1 MPITFM
7 MVYEMEIKMSQS
19 KTMIEHIYFI
29 WNADYNL
36 SGAYV
41 TFLDIIRNQHSCSLC
56 EIAYHTVTEKQA
68 WRDYK
73 AALGIPV
80 QEIYKNRLTAEQV
93 TVAEQE
99 YPVVLAQTG
108 QALVKLLGKAEIDAC
123 AGNLDRFK
131 EKLNAKLAGYA
142 A

>member
-1 MPITFM
+1 MNQP
-7 MVYEMEIKMSQS
+7 
-19 KTMIEHIYFI
+19 KTTIERIYFV

-41 TFLDIIRNQHSCSLC
+41 TLLDIIRNQHSCSLC

-73 AALGIPV
+73 AALGIPIE
-80 QEIYKNRLTAEQV
+80 EIYKNRLNADQVATAQR
-93 TVAEQE
+93 E

-108 QALVKLLGKAEIDAC
+108 GRLVKLLGKAEIDAC
-123 AGNLDRFK
+123 TGNLDMFK
-131 EKLNAKLAGYA
+131 EKLNAKLASYA